1 MTDEKITFEEAYEKL
16 RAAGEKLDSGEVT
29 LEEAIKN
36 YEEGIKY
43 YKICKQI
50 LDDAKQKIESFNTD
64 EE

>member
-36 YEEGIKY
+36 YEDGIKY

-50 LDDAKQKIESFNTD
+50 LGDAKQKIESFNTD

>member
-29 LEEAIKN
+29 LKEAIKN
-36 YEEGIKY
+36 YEDGIKY

>member
-1 MTDEKITFEEAYEKL
+1 MTDEKIIFEEAYEKL

-36 YEEGIKY
+36 YEDGIKY

>member
-16 RAAGEKLDSGEVT
+16 RATGEKLDSGEVT

-36 YEEGIKY
+36 YEDGIKY

>member
-50 LDDAKQKIESFNTD
+50 LDDAKQKIENFNID

>member
-36 YEEGIKY
+36 YEDGIKY

>member
-36 YEEGIKY
+36 YEDGIKY

-50 LDDAKQKIESFNTD
+50 LDDAKKKIESFNTD